1 MGHIFFIMWISWAW
15 KWTLIKNLKA
25 LNLENLLI
33 PLSYKTRNIRDNEIN
48 WVDRYFISKESFFWR
63 VQNWEFLEYAKVHDL
78 DFYWTKLE
86 DVVDKWI
93 NLWKIVLKEIDI
105 IWLKELKIN
114 HPELDLKYTT
124 IFLNIPIEIL
134 NQRIE
139 KRWVF
144 MSDSEFENRLN
155 SAKNEIFESKNL
167 CDFIIDASKS
177 ETEVLNDVLSIIK
190 NKSYS

>member
-33 PLSYKTRNIRDNEIN
+33 PLSYKTRNIRENEIN
-48 WVDRYFISKESFFWR
+48 WVDRYFISKESFFSQ

-78 DFYWTKLE
+78 DFYWTKFE
-86 DVVDKWI
+86 DIVDKWI

-105 IWLKELKIN
+105 IWLKKLKIN

-124 IFLNIPIEIL
+124 IFLDIPIEIL

-167 CDFIIDASKS
+167 CDFIIDASKN

-190 NKSYS
+190 PKNYS